1 MSYTFSEGEPIAGT
15 REATEQKQK
24 ELQQLLD
31 NYLDLYGELDT
42 DAYVARGNG
51 FCDAKYS
58 DAFIESQIAKIEEK
72 LSECKKILSL
82 QQ

>member
-1 MSYTFSEGEPIAGT
+1 MSYTFKDGEQIALS
-15 REATEQKQK
+15 RAAIEQKQK

-42 DAYVARGNG
+42 DAFVARGNG

-58 DAFIESQIAKIEEK
+58 DDFIEGQIAKIEEK
-72 LSECKKILSL
+72 LTECKKILSL
-82 QQ
+82 QL